1 MGDNVS
7 KLVGMGVMGSGWKY
21 RQNFSNSLATQLLLC
36 SLVPNR
42 PETNT
47 ILCAGVWGTQV

>member
-21 RQNFSNSLATQLLLC
+21 RQNFSNSLATNFC
-36 SLVPNR
+36 CTAWFPNR

-47 ILCAGVWGTQV
+47 SLWAGVWGTLV

>member
-47 ILCAGVWGTQV
+47 SLWAGVWGTLV